1 MDGQHIEL
9 SSKINLVRNAATCQQ
24 IGTVIMLYHST
35 ESWDT
40 ARKNLSRDVENTD
53 MDTDM
58 DVDNQGRG
66 KRQRKAPQRYDPSTL
81 VEPTP
86 SSDNDDEDEAS
97 MLLERCSS
105 LPSILGTFQ
114 VKDFQ

>member
-1 MDGQHIEL
+1 MF
-9 SSKINLVRNAATCQQ
+9 
-24 IGTVIMLYHST
+24 YHST

-81 VEPTP
+81 V
-86 SSDNDDEDEAS
+86 
-97 MLLERCSS
+97 
-105 LPSILGTFQ
+105 
-114 VKDFQ
+114 